1 MGHKSLR
8 AVTSAV
14 ELYCE
19 MVYFFYLFVYDQTR
33 SVHSMNT
40 HTLQNAGV
48 GRQFPNLSSLGKM
61 RKHCGMTRHR
71 SNGYCK
77 VRSLIHRV

>member
-33 SVHSMNT
+33 S
-40 HTLQNAGV
+40 
-48 GRQFPNLSSLGKM
+48 P
-61 RKHCGMTRHR
+61 
-71 SNGYCK
+71 
-77 VRSLIHRV
+77 